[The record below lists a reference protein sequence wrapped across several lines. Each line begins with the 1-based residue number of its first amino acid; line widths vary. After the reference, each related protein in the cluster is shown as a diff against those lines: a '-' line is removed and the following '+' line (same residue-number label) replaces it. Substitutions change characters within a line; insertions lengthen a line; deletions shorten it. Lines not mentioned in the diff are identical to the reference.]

1 MRFAMRSLG
10 GLMLA
15 VLTLGLVALAVGTLR
30 QAGQERDAAAGG
42 GRPAEERVFAVNVA
56 TFEAVTARPVLTA
69 WGDLRSART
78 LELRAEAGGTLIE
91 LAPGFRDGGSVAAG
105 EVLYRIDPAEAEA
118 ALALAESDLEAAW
131 AEAEEARIGLELA
144 IEETAA
150 AERQRGLREQ
160 ALARSEDLRGRG
172 VGTAADFEAA
182 QLALSAAEQALT
194 GRRLAR
200 AQAEARIGRTEIAAR
215 RAEIARDEAARNLDN
230 TVALAPFAGV
240 LAEVDVLPG
249 RLVSPNERLGVLIDP
264 DVLEVA
270 FRVSNAEYARLADET
285 GAVRPL
291 DVVASLEV
299 DGVALEVPGRI
310 VRAGASVGAG
320 LTGRLV
326 YARLDAERPGLLR
339 PGDFLTVRVREP
351 ELAGVAM
358 VPATALGPEGTILVL
373 DASGERLEEVPVAV
387 LRRQGDDVILGAVP
401 FGRDY
406 VAERLPQLGPGIKVR
421 PIRPQA
427 GAEAAGTESAEV
439 RLTPERRAGL
449 IAALEA
455 RDGMPDE
462 ARARL
467 RAALEA
473 ETVPQDMIDRLENRG
488 GG

>member
-1 MRFAMRSLG
+1 MRFVMRSLG
-10 GLMLA
+10 GLVLA
-15 VLTLGLVALAVGTLR
+15 VLTLGLLALAVGTLR
-30 QAGQERDAAAGG
+30 QAGQARDATAGG

-56 TFEAVTARPVLTA
+56 ELVAIDIAPVLIA
-69 WGDLRSART
+69 YGDLRSARQ
-78 LELRAEAGGTLIE
+78 LELRAETGGTLTD
-91 LAPGFRDGGSVAAG
+91 LAPGLVDGGQVAAG
-105 EVLYRIDPAEAEA
+105 EVLYRVDPAEAEA
-118 ALALAESDLEAAW
+118 ALALAASDLEAAR

-150 AERQRGLREQ
+150 AERQRALRAQ
-160 ALARSEDLRGRG
+160 ALARSEDLQSRG

-200 AQAEARIGRTEIAAR
+200 AQAEARIDRTEIAAR
-215 RAEIARDEAARNLDN
+215 RAEIARDEAARNLEN
-230 TVALAPFAGV
+230 TVAVAPFAGV

-249 RLVSPNERLGVLIDP
+249 RLVSPNERLGLLIDP

-291 DVVASLEV
+291 DVVASLEI
-299 DGVALEVPGRI
+299 DGLPLEVPGRI

-339 PGDFLTVRVREP
+339 PGDFLTVRVEEP
-351 ELAGVAM
+351 QLSGVAV

-373 DASGERLEEVPVAV
+373 DDSGERLEELPVAV
-387 LRRQGDDVILGAVP
+387 LRRQGDAVILGSVP

-427 GAEAAGTESAEV
+427 EVETADSETAEV

-455 RDGMPDE
+455 RNGMPAE

-473 ETVPQDMIDRLENRG
+473 ETVPQEMIDRLETRSG
-488 GG
+488 G